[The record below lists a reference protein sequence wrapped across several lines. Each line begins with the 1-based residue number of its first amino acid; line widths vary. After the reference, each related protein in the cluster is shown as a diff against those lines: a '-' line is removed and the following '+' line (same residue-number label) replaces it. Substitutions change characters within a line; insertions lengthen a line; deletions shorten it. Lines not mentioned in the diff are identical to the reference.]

1 MISTTPIW
9 QDDTQRSAAYA
20 GLRRKSKI
28 AGRDGRWFL
37 VRIMPYRTLENV
49 IDGVV
54 ITFIDISAVK
64 GLEARLRQAQAELE
78 QRYAEQSAELSQTKA
93 NLKTEKGRQEG
104 TS

>member
-1 MISTTPIW
+1 V
-9 QDDTQRSAAYA
+9 
-20 GLRRKSKI
+20 
-28 AGRDGRWFL
+28 AGRDGRWFS
-37 VRIMPYRTLENV
+37 VRVMPYRTQVNQ

-54 ITFIDISAVK
+54 ITFVDISAVK

-93 NLKTEKGRQEG
+93 NLKMEKGRQEG